1 LIPKRSC
8 TVDEKLTTEGHFYE
22 CNQYLDRSA
31 YRGVHDSAA
40 TLDAQAKTPSRC
52 VWISKDMPILRIDN
66 ASIKGMLP
74 GVWPGLYDGG
84 VLAFK
89 EMNHCMIHIS
99 HGLRRFSG

>member
-1 LIPKRSC
+1 
-8 TVDEKLTTEGHFYE
+8 
-22 CNQYLDRSA
+22 
-31 YRGVHDSAA
+31 
-40 TLDAQAKTPSRC
+40 
-52 VWISKDMPILRIDN
+52 MPILRIDN